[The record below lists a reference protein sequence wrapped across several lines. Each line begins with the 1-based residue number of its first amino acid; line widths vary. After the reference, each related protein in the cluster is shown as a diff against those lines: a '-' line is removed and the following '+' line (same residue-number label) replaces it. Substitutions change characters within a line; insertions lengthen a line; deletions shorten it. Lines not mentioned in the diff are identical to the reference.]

1 MVCDDR
7 WCSGYGKHEYDP
19 DQCPL
24 HTWPPARATLY
35 LPVSNE
41 RGRLHLAAKQDAAVY
56 PCRYC
61 GMKLPVSAEVF
72 DENPFCASCLNERM
86 RRTTDPLEQTF
97 DAEWHRHGKRA
108 GPIRNQRMLEEGQP
122 DLIVAF
128 PGGHGTADMVRRARQ
143 AGIEV
148 HVFDETAASVAMRPR
163 AATGERVV
171 AKDAK
176 PVRPRTV
183 EESER

>member
-1 MVCDDR
+1 MKVLVCGGRDFNNPDWLSCTLGELSRGAGWTTIIEGGARGADR
-7 WCSGYGKHEYDP
+7 
-19 DQCPL
+19 Q
-24 HTWPPARATLY
+24 AREWA
-35 LPVSNE
+35 
-41 RGRLHLAAKQDAAVY
+41 LANNLDV
-56 PCRYC
+56 
-61 GMKLPVSAEVF
+61 
-72 DENPFCASCLNERM
+72 
-86 RRTTDPLEQTF
+86 QTF

-176 PVRPRTV
+176 PVRPASDDTT
-183 EESER
+183 EKE